1 VLSELYKT
9 GKVRQEALGVL
20 AKTIICIKTGCL
32 ASGPEVSFAGSTIQL
47 AETITLTPQTRPPQ
61 KETKQARQTTTQR
74 RQPQP
79 APRQAPKQEAPRQ
92 PAEKPPQTP
101 PSQEPPR
108 EATSWDA
115 LATLLANEAK
125 IDKSKA
131 ESVLD
136 AVANYLAV
144 YPSVGV
150 IRLIEDAA
158 RIAKADQRAVRA
170 AIEILR
176 SADVIELKEEGVVN
190 LKKPLKRGEI
200 PL

>member
-1 VLSELYKT
+1 
-9 GKVRQEALGVL
+9 
-20 AKTIICIKTGCL
+20 
-32 ASGPEVSFAGSTIQL
+32 
-47 AETITLTPQTRPPQ
+47 ET
-61 KETKQARQTTTQR
+61 
-74 RQPQP
+74 
-79 APRQAPKQEAPRQ
+79 
-92 PAEKPPQTP
+92 
-101 PSQEPPR
+101 
-108 EATSWDA
+108 TSWDT

-136 AVANYLAV
+136 VVANYLAV

-150 IRLIEDAA
+150 IRLIEDVT